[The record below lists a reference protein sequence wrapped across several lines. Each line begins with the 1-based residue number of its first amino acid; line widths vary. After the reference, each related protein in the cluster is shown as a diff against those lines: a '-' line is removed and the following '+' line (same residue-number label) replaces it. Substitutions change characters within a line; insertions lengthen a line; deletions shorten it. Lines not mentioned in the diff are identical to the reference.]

1 MTRLPDYQIRISSRP
16 AAGPAWPLAPSLHPR
31 SDAPNA
37 RSYAVE
43 WIGNRDDAAA
53 MATKVSPLTYVRGDL
68 PPILLIHGDS
78 DKTVPPSHATRLHQA
93 LDKAGAPNQLLLLKG
108 AEHGNLTPAQS
119 HEGYEAVRA
128 FLTKLGI
135 IK

>member
-1 MTRLPDYQIRISSRP
+1 MKRGQHGLRPSSRKT
-16 AAGPAWPLAPSLHPR
+16 S
-31 SDAPNA
+31 
-37 RSYAVE
+37 
-43 WIGNRDDAAA
+43 
-53 MATKVSPLTYVRGDL
+53 SPLSKRFEICADL

-78 DKTVPPSHATRLHQA
+78 DKTVPPSHATRLHEA